1 MGTLISLVLLPHTLQ
16 GMCNVY
22 VCMSPRRVEHWAVEL
37 QTKFREDFTITE
49 IGDAKIITNWRG
61 ALRIYANQTA
71 LCMWASQFHFYL
83 LWVNACL
90 SLCLKVLAGALNKEK
105 ALLRLY
111 CESKPSFAALAEQ
124 WPLQVITPGAAVWPP
139 VRCAGCCR
147 MWGCRSPAGL
157 QHHAALQHRS
167 RNNVP
172 THQRPEPL
180 NHSSRISD

>member
-1 MGTLISLVLLPHTLQ
+1 MGTLISLVLLPQ
-16 GMCNVY
+16 PCVCVY
-22 VCMSPRRVEHWAVEL
+22 VPTPGWALSSRASNEVSGR
-37 QTKFREDFTITE
+37 FHNH
-49 IGDAKIITNWRG
+49 GGAKIITNWRG
-61 ALRIYANQTA
+61 ALIIYANQTA

-124 WPLQVITPGAAVWPP
+124 WPLQVITPGAGVWPP

-147 MWGCRSPAGL
+147 MWDVGHLQDCSIMQHCSTAAGIMYPPTSAQSP
-157 QHHAALQHRS
+157 S
-167 RNNVP
+167 TIP
-172 THQRPEPL
+172 
-180 NHSSRISD
+180 